1 MIQTI
6 DPGTIRQILM
16 RLEDTVI
23 LCKFF
28 WPKTPTSPP
37 TSTTTAV
44 LQQTPIEQQQQQQE
58 QQQQQQQQQ
67 QHSPL
72 KSDTKN
78 FRIQETSFQT
88 ETRMSMVS
96 LIINI
101 DSSGVLAS
109 KTLRMAFSSA
119 VSMIENNP
127 CKISGKIDGGGGL
140 NISKGNS

>member
-1 MIQTI
+1 
-6 DPGTIRQILM
+6 M

-28 WPKTPTSPP
+28 CPKTPTSPA
-37 TSTTTAV
+37 TSTTTTV
-44 LQQTPIEQQQQQQE
+44 LQQTPIK
-58 QQQQQQQQQ
+58 QQQQQQQ

-78 FRIQETSFQT
+78 FRIQVWNNGSENAAALYLNAQLLRPIRTTSHQESTFETPQTSFQT
-88 ETRMSMVS
+88 ETRMSMQD
-96 LIINI
+96 IE
-101 DSSGVLAS
+101 
-109 KTLRMAFSSA
+109 KAFSSA

-127 CKISGKIDGGGGL
+127 CKISGEINGGGGL